1 MESERLII
9 IIISPSSFLPVNPN
23 AGELVRCR
31 EILLLSLTDQGELSL
46 LNESRT
52 RRRRIRRKMKQ
63 RLMKKVVCKEL
74 RCSLPFFF
82 FFFLARAGCDAMGQ
96 GRRRGA

>member
-9 IIISPSSFLPVNPN
+9 IIIISPSSLLPVNGDV
-23 AGELVRCR
+23 GETVSCR

-63 RLMKKVVCKEL
+63 RLMEKVVCKEL
-74 RCSLPFFF
+74 RCSLLLPFFF
-82 FFFLARAGCDAMGQ
+82 FFFSCASGM
-96 GRRRGA
+96 

>member
-23 AGELVRCR
+23 AGEMVSCR

-52 RRRRIRRKMKQ
+52 RRRLVRRKMKQ
-63 RLMKKVVCKEL
+63 RLMEKVVCKEL
-74 RCSLPFFF
+74 RCSLPFFIF
-82 FFFLARAGCDAMGQ
+82 SCASGM
-96 GRRRGA
+96 